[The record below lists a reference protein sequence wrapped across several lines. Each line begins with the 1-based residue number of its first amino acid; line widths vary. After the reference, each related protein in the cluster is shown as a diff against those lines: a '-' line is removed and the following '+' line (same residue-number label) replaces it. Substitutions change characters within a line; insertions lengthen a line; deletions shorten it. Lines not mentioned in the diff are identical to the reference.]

1 MRKFILT
8 ILSLTIAFGASALM
22 YFIGAA
28 LGSLLATVLPGF
40 PTDIAKGLAAV
51 PLGGIKSIYELL
63 ETGSAKREFAKTGLS
78 SAIHMNEFSIHP
90 VSAFFLCFITWFGV
104 ILFTNFLMGTLLG
117 FAAGV
122 SKVKME
128 DLQRWFVPLVI
139 YTSLP
144 LRIIAAAHL
153 GSWIG
158 TRSRRYVIG
167 ILIGGIVFGSHAF
180 LLWGQLMASGYDFN
194 MLSEDR
200 TLSQHIAFLPHTVI
214 FVISA
219 IPGFWYGQ
227 RQKLA
232 YYLTFIMRMLPQE
245 LRQTIVEMARDEAKR
260 ASPALHA
267 APSRSA

>member
-8 ILSLTIAFGASALM
+8 ILSLTIALGASALL

-28 LGSLLATVLPGF
+28 LGSLLATKLPGF
-40 PTDIAKGLAAV
+40 PTDIGKGLAAV

-63 ETGSAKREFAKTGLS
+63 EA
-78 SAIHMNEFSIHP
+78 
-90 VSAFFLCFITWFGV
+90 
-104 ILFTNFLMGTLLG
+104 
-117 FAAGV
+117 
-122 SKVKME
+122 
-128 DLQRWFVPLVI
+128 
-139 YTSLP
+139 
-144 LRIIAAAHL
+144 
-153 GSWIG
+153 
-158 TRSRRYVIG
+158 
-167 ILIGGIVFGSHAF
+167 GGIVFGSHAF

-194 MLSEDR
+194 ILSEDR
-200 TLSQHIAFLPHTVI
+200 TLSQHIAFLPQIVI

-219 IPGFWYGQ
+219 ISGFWYGQ

-232 YYLTFIMRMLPQE
+232 YYLTFIMRMLPQK